1 MLKSLEHHEHAEHI
15 SHGKHG
21 DHGGD
26 HGHGPS
32 HGDEHAES
40 KADKVNPKHTALL
53 VACLAAGLAISEQG
67 AKHAEI
73 KVQENAISMADAWA
87 QYQAKS
93 TRGTVARDV
102 MLLAGILEFGTPEQQ
117 AKRDQLMESL
127 KRDQERYER
136 DPNDGREAIAHRAHE
151 FEHKRHYALEQ
162 THAYHNGSA
171 AFEIGIVVATAS
183 AIIGSALLLRLA
195 MGLGAAGIILALLG
209 YFAPHLGAL

>member
-15 SHGKHG
+15 SHGHGGHG
-21 DHGGD
+21 DGHGGG
-26 HGHGPS
+26 GHDDSPHVEG
-32 HGDEHAES
+32 AE
-40 KADKVNPKHTALL
+40 KVNAKHTALL

-93 TRGTVARDV
+93 TRGTVARDI
-102 MLLAGILEFGTPEQQ
+102 MLLAGAMEFTTPEGQ
-117 AKRDQLMESL
+117 ARREQLMEGL

-136 DPNDGREAIAHRAHE
+136 DPGDGREAIAHRARE
-151 FEHKRHYALEQ
+151 FEHARHHALEQ

-171 AFEIGIVVATAS
+171 SFEIGIVVATAS
-183 AIIGSALLLRLA
+183 AIIGSKKLLMLALG
-195 MGLGAAGIILALLG
+195 MGVAGIVLATLG
-209 YFAPHLGAL
+209 YYAPEWGAL

>member
-21 DHGGD
+21 GHGGD
-26 HGHGPS
+26 HGSKPADAGAHG
-32 HGDEHAES
+32 E
-40 KADKVNPKHTALL
+40 KDKVNPKYAALL

-73 KVQENAISMADAWA
+73 KVQENAISMADTWA

-93 TRGTVARDV
+93 TRGTIARDI
-102 MLLAGILEFGTPEQQ
+102 MLLAGVMEFATPEQQ
-117 AKRDQLMESL
+117 AKRDQLVEAL
-127 KRDQERYER
+127 KRDQERYDK
-136 DPNDGREAIAHRAHE
+136 DPEDGREVIAKRAHA
-151 FEHKRHYALEQ
+151 FEHARHHALEQ

-183 AIIGSALLLRLA
+183 AIIGSVMLLRLA
-195 MGLGAAGIILALLG
+195 MGFGAAGIVLALLG